1 MPRAKPPAAN
11 KVVAFPAPA
20 LSPRLT
26 ARRIAVLREA
36 MRAGASVGTAALFEA
51 MALNVLARL
60 ADLEARV
67 AQLENERS

>member
-1 MPRAKPPAAN
+1 MPRARPPAG
-11 KVVAFPAPA
+11 KVVAFPAPK

-36 MRAGASVGTAALFEA
+36 MRAGANVGTAALFEA

-60 ADLEARV
+60 TDIEARV
-67 AQLENERS
+67 AQLESERS